1 MLERINKDIIAARK
15 ADQKFFTLVLSAL
28 KAELIYNEKRKKPQS
43 QEDVILAYSRK
54 LNKGLGEYKK
64 GGAAEEILVGLQLEL
79 DIVSKY
85 GPVLQ
90 SEDFI
95 EELVENYFAS
105 VEITID
111 EKPGQ
116 HIGFLKKEFGEQNG
130 GNIAKYAMAY
140 IEKYKEAQK

>member
-1 MLERINKDIIAARK
+1 M
-15 ADQKFFTLVLSAL
+15 
-28 KAELIYNEKRKKPQS
+28 
-43 QEDVILAYSRK
+43 
-54 LNKGLGEYKK
+54 
-64 GGAAEEILVGLQLEL
+64 QLEL